1 MVKLKNLLVGLSVI
15 LMLLTSFG
23 VKAEVNYAV
32 VNIKY
37 VLDSSDAA
45 KNIMEQMKAYG
56 QELQAQAQKDAESLR
71 TMRKALDEKSKKPGA
86 NKTELAKSEE
96 DLRKREQALQEKYKK
111 KQESFQAVLQEAVQ
125 QVEKVAVDIINQ
137 VVQEKGYE
145 FILDAAAAVWS
156 NPKNDITDTVLKK
169 LNSSIS
175 KVAVKKPA

>member
-1 MVKLKNLLVGLSVI
+1 M
-15 LMLLTSFG
+15 
-23 VKAEVNYAV
+23 
-32 VNIKY
+32 
-37 VLDSSDAA
+37 
-45 KNIMEQMKAYG
+45 
-56 QELQAQAQKDAESLR
+56 
-71 TMRKALDEKSKKPGA
+71 
-86 NKTELAKSEE
+86 
-96 DLRKREQALQEKYKK
+96 
-111 KQESFQAVLQEAVQ
+111 QEAVQ